1 MNISNII
8 TPEQLDALIKFGI
21 NVLIII
27 IKIAVVLG
35 IGLLHVAY
43 ATYFE
48 RKVIGHM
55 QVRLGPMRVGPHGL
69 LQPFADGLKLFFKED
84 IIPDKADK
92 PVFYLAPL
100 IFMAS
105 AMINLSFI
113 PFSYNSYNFVIANIP
128 FSINFVIANINI
140 GLLFVFAMAGIGV
153 YGIFISGWASNSKYA
168 FIGGLRSA
176 AQVISYEIALG
187 LSLVGVM
194 IMAGSLNLTDIVR
207 AQEESIFGMF
217 AIPQIVGFVVF
228 TIAAVAEVNR
238 TPFDMPEAESELVAG
253 YFTEYSGFRFALFFL
268 GEYIAMFIM
277 ASMATVCFLGGWTLP
292 WYITKFVPFITLVP
306 GIVWFLMKVYAFIF
320 FYYWIRA
327 TVPRYRYDQLMAIG
341 WKILI
346 PVALANILVTGLV
359 KIIIT
364 TLKGA

>member
-1 MNISNII
+1 MDTVTNII
-8 TPEQLDALIKFGI
+8 TPATVDALIKFGI
-21 NVLIII
+21 NLAIII

-84 IIPDKADK
+84 IIPADADK
-92 PVFYLAPL
+92 PVFYLAPI
-100 IFMAS
+100 IFMAAS
-105 AMINLSFI
+105 MINLAVI
-113 PFSYNSYNFVIANIP
+113 PFSQNFVIADVN
-128 FSINFVIANINI
+128 V
-140 GLLFVFAMAGIGV
+140 GLLFIFAIAGLGV

-168 FIGGLRSA
+168 FIGGLRSS
-176 AQVISYEIALG
+176 AQVLSYEIPMG

-194 IMAGSLNLTDIVR
+194 IMAGSLNLNDIVK
-207 AQEESIFGMF
+207 AQRDSIYGMYV
-217 AIPQIVGFVVF
+217 IPQFVAFIVF
-228 TIAAVAEVNR
+228 TIAAIAETNR
-238 TPFDMPEAESELVAG
+238 TPFDLPEAESELVAG
-253 YFTEYSGFRFALFFL
+253 YFVEYTGFRFALFFL

-277 ASMATVCFLGGWTLP
+277 ASLAAVCFLGGWSIP
-292 WYITKFVPFITLVP
+292 WYITKVLPFLNYVP
-306 GIVWFLMKVYAFIF
+306 GIVWFLLKVYAFIF

-341 WKILI
+341 WKVLI
-346 PVALANILVTGLV
+346 PISLANIVVTGLI
-359 KIIIT
+359 KI
-364 TLKGA
+364 LV

>member
-1 MNISNII
+1 MDINNII
-8 TPEQLDALIKFGI
+8 SPELLDAFIKFGI
-21 NVLIII
+21 NLLIII
-27 IKIAVVLG
+27 LKIVVVLA

-84 IIPDKADK
+84 IVPAKADK
-92 PVFYLAPL
+92 AVFYVAPI
-100 IFMAS
+100 IFMAAS
-105 AMINLSFI
+105 MVNLSVI
-113 PFSYNSYNFVIANIP
+113 PFSYS
-128 FSINFVIANINI
+128 FVIANINI
-140 GLLFVFAMAGIGV
+140 GLLFIFAMAGIGV
-153 YGIFISGWASNSKYA
+153 YGIFIAGWASNSKYA
-168 FIGGLRSA
+168 FLGGIRSA
-176 AQVISYEIALG
+176 AQVISYEIAMG

-207 AQEESIFGMF
+207 AQEESVFGMF

-228 TIAAVAEVNR
+228 SIAAIAETNR

-268 GEYIAMFIM
+268 GEYIAMLIM
-277 ASMATVCFLGGWTLP
+277 ASMATICFLGGWTLP
-292 WYITKFVPFITLVP
+292 WYITQVVPFINYVP

-320 FYYWIRA
+320 FYYWVRA
-327 TVPRYRYDQLMAIG
+327 TLPRYRYDQVMGIG

-364 TLKGA
+364 TLNGV

>member
-1 MNISNII
+1 MTGNFVNVTNII
-8 TPEQLDALIKFGI
+8 SPAVLDASINFGI

-27 IKIAVVLG
+27 LKIAVVLAV
-35 IGLLHVAY
+35 GLLHVAY

-69 LQPFADGLKLFFKED
+69 LQPIADGVKLFFKED
-84 IIPDKADK
+84 VIPAQADK
-92 PVFYLAPL
+92 VAFFLAPV
-100 IFMAS
+100 IFMAAS
-105 AMINLSFI
+105 MVNLSVI
-113 PFSYNSYNFVIANIP
+113 PFTSG
-128 FSINFVIANINI
+128 FVIANINV

-153 YGIFISGWASNSKYA
+153 YGIFIAGWASNSKYA

-176 AQVISYEIALG
+176 AQVISYEIAMG

-194 IMAGSLNLTDIVR
+194 IMAGSLNLTDIVE
-207 AQEESIFGMF
+207 AQEKSVFGIF
-217 AIPQIVGFVVF
+217 AIPQIIGFVVF
-228 TIAAVAEVNR
+228 TIAAVAETNR
-238 TPFDMPEAESELVAG
+238 TPFDLPEAESELVAG

-277 ASMATVCFLGGWTLP
+277 ASLAAVCFLGGWTLP
-292 WYITKFVPFITLVP
+292 WYVLKVLPFLKYVP
-306 GIVWFLMKVYAFIF
+306 GIAWFLLKVYAFIF

-346 PVALANILVTGLV
+346 PIALANILVTGLV
-359 KIIIT
+359 KI
-364 TLKGA
+364 LL

>member
-1 MNISNII
+1 MDTVTNII
-8 TPEQLDALIKFGI
+8 TPATVDALIKFGI
-21 NVLIII
+21 HLAIII

-69 LQPFADGLKLFFKED
+69 LQPIADGLKLFFKED
-84 IIPDKADK
+84 IIPADADK
-92 PVFYLAPL
+92 PVFYLAPI
-100 IFMAS
+100 IFMAAS
-105 AMINLSFI
+105 MINLAVI
-113 PFSYNSYNFVIANIP
+113 PFSQNFVIADVN
-128 FSINFVIANINI
+128 V
-140 GLLFVFAMAGIGV
+140 GLLFIFAIAGLGV

-168 FIGGLRSA
+168 FIGGLRSS
-176 AQVISYEIALG
+176 AQVLSYEIPMG

-194 IMAGSLNLTDIVR
+194 IMAGSLNLNDIVK
-207 AQEESIFGMF
+207 AQRDSIYGMYV
-217 AIPQIVGFVVF
+217 IPQFVAFIVF
-228 TIAAVAEVNR
+228 TIAAIAETNR
-238 TPFDMPEAESELVAG
+238 TPFDLPEAESELVAG
-253 YFTEYSGFRFALFFL
+253 YFVEYTGFRFALFFL

-277 ASMATVCFLGGWTLP
+277 ASLAAVCFLGGWSIP
-292 WYITKFVPFITLVP
+292 WYITKALPFLNYVP
-306 GIVWFLMKVYAFIF
+306 GIVWFLLKVYAFIF

-346 PVALANILVTGLV
+346 PISLANIVLTGLI
-359 KIIIT
+359 KI
-364 TLKGA
+364 LV

>member
-1 MNISNII
+1 MLENII
-8 TPEQLDALIKFGI
+8 APATQDALIKFGI
-21 NVLIII
+21 NVVIII

-35 IGLLHVAY
+35 IALLHVAY

-69 LQPFADGLKLFFKED
+69 LQPIADGIKLFFKED
-84 IIPDKADK
+84 IIPANADK
-92 PVFYLAPL
+92 PVFYLAPV
-100 IFMAS
+100 IFMAA
-105 AMINLSFI
+105 AMINLSVI
-113 PFSYNSYNFVIANIP
+113 PFTGSFV
-128 FSINFVIANINI
+128 VANINV
-140 GLLFVFAMAGIGV
+140 GLLFIFAMAGIGV
-153 YGIFISGWASNSKYA
+153 YGVFISGWASNSKYA
-168 FIGGLRSA
+168 FIGGLRSS
-176 AQVISYEIALG
+176 AQVISYEIAMG

-194 IMAGSLNLTDIVR
+194 IMAGSLNLTDIVK
-207 AQEESIFGMF
+207 AQQNSVFGIF

-228 TIAAVAEVNR
+228 VIAAVAETNR
-238 TPFDMPEAESELVAG
+238 TPFDLPEAESELVAG

-277 ASMATVCFLGGWTLP
+277 ASLATVCYLGGWTMP
-292 WYITKFVPFITLVP
+292 WYIIKVLPFLSYVP
-306 GIVWFLMKVYAFIF
+306 GIVWFILKVYAFIF

-359 KIIIT
+359 KI
-364 TLKGA
+364 LL

>member
-1 MNISNII
+1 MLESII
-8 TPEQLDALIKFGI
+8 APATQDALIKFGI
-21 NVLIII
+21 KVVIII

-35 IGLLHVAY
+35 IALLHVAY

-69 LQPFADGLKLFFKED
+69 LQPIADGIKLFFKED
-84 IIPDKADK
+84 ILPANADK
-92 PVFYLAPL
+92 PVFYLAPV
-100 IFMAS
+100 IFMAA
-105 AMINLSFI
+105 AMINLSVI
-113 PFSYNSYNFVIANIP
+113 PFTGSFV
-128 FSINFVIANINI
+128 VANINV
-140 GLLFVFAMAGIGV
+140 GLLFIFAIAGIGV
-153 YGIFISGWASNSKYA
+153 YGVFISGWASNSKYA
-168 FIGGLRSA
+168 FIGGLRSS
-176 AQVISYEIALG
+176 AQVISYEIAMG

-194 IMAGSLNLTDIVR
+194 IMAGSLNLTDIVK
-207 AQEESIFGMF
+207 AQENSLYGIF

-228 TIAAVAEVNR
+228 VIAAVAETNR
-238 TPFDMPEAESELVAG
+238 TPFDLPEAESELVAG

-277 ASMATVCFLGGWTLP
+277 ASLATVCYLGGWTMP
-292 WYITKFVPFITLVP
+292 WYIIKVLPFLSYVP
-306 GIVWFLMKVYAFIF
+306 GIVWFILKIYAFIF

-359 KIIIT
+359 KI
-364 TLKGA
+364 LL

>member
-1 MNISNII
+1 MNINNII
-8 TPEQLDALIKFGI
+8 SPEQLEALIKFGI

-84 IIPDKADK
+84 IIPAQADK
-92 PVFYLAPL
+92 PVFYLGPV
-100 IFMAS
+100 IFMAA
-105 AMINLSFI
+105 AMVNLSVI
-113 PFSYNSYNFVIANIP
+113 PFSYS
-128 FSINFVIANINI
+128 FVIANINV
-140 GLLFVFAMAGIGV
+140 GLLFIFAMAGIGV

-176 AQVISYEIALG
+176 AQVISYEIAMG

-207 AQEESIFGMF
+207 AQEESVFGMF
-217 AIPQIVGFVVF
+217 AIPQIIGFVVF

-277 ASMATVCFLGGWTLP
+277 ASLATVCFLGGWTLP
-292 WYITKFVPFITLVP
+292 WYITEVIPFIKLVP

-346 PVALANILVTGLV
+346 PIALANILLTGLV